1 MATLPKRRVMPT
13 PVPLTIFETDVRLA
27 RFRASCRY
35 SPVVTTGAVDTTI
48 AARGDALQA
57 TTKTAARSATT
68 AFAVLATWVIVIVVA
83 HVLLDRLEAAGAN
96 LRIHAAPLHGRFEL
110 RVNGGLLAAL
120 AVAGLAASGG
130 PHLVRRL
137 AWRRMVLTAAAAAVV
152 WAVSLA
158 LVDGVHGL
166 TSPLEAHTEYLAD
179 VANVGSPGAF
189 LSTFVDRI
197 GEYTVHVQGHP
208 PGMILLLS
216 ALDHI
221 GLGGSGW
228 AAALCIAG
236 GAAAVPAVLVAV
248 REVAGEEM
256 ARQATPFLVVTPAAI
271 WIATS
276 ADAFF
281 MGVSAWAVALV
292 VLATGRDGRRSDAY
306 ALAGGV
312 LFGAAAFLSYGL
324 VLLAVVPAV
333 VAWRRRRLRP
343 LVLAAVGAAPLFIA
357 FLAAGFSWVAGLLAT
372 RDRYFAG
379 VGGRRPYLEFL
390 VANTACLAVAVG
402 PAVAVALARL
412 RDRRLWVLVG
422 GALAV
427 VGAAMISGMSK
438 GEVERIW
445 LPFAVWLLP
454 AGAVLA
460 AGRQRAATG
469 WLALQA
475 MAAILVATAVKTSW

>member
-1 MATLPKRRVMPT
+1 MPT
-13 PVPLTIFETDVRLA
+13 VPTRRATSTLFVLTIFETGASDGA
-27 RFRASCRY
+27 RVGSRRY
-35 SPVVTTGAVDTTI
+35 SPTVATGAVDTAI
-48 AARGDALQA
+48 AARRDASSSA
-57 TTKTAARSATT
+57 KTASRSARTT
-68 AFAVLATWVIVIVVA
+68 RTVLAAWAIVIVIA
-83 HVLLDRLEAAGAN
+83 HVLLNRLEAAGAN

-110 RVNGGLLAAL
+110 RVNGGFLAAL
-120 AVAGLAASGG
+120 VVGALAVFGWPPLA
-130 PHLVRRL
+130 RRL
-137 AWRRMVLTAAAAAVV
+137 GWRALLLASAGAAVV

-158 LVDGVHGL
+158 LVDGVQGL

-197 GEYTVHVQGHP
+197 GDYTVHVQGHP

-221 GLGGSGW
+221 GFGGSGW
-228 AAALCIAG
+228 AAALCIAS

-256 ARQATPFLVVTPAAI
+256 ARQSTPFLVVTPAAI

-343 LVLAAVGAAPLFIA
+343 LALAAFGAAPMFVG

-379 VGGRRPYLEFL
+379 VGGRRPYLDFL
-390 VANTACLAVAVG
+390 VANAACLAIAVG
-402 PAVAVALARL
+402 PAVAVALARV
-412 RDRRLWVLVG
+412 RDRRLWLLVG
-422 GALAV
+422 GAVAV

-445 LPFAVWLLP
+445 LPFGVWLLP

-475 MAAILVATAVKTSW
+475 GAAIVVATAVKTSW